1 MADTTKKKGKQP
13 ETARAG
19 RAGASDSRMPARPAK
34 PAAIPRVA
42 FPKKNHPP
50 SPAEFEARLPAAVGK
65 RFEALRAFL
74 QKQGADED
82 LFYFGPR
89 TGWAYRYLRGEE
101 SVCSVGIVAGRL
113 VGIVSLDAETQASI
127 AWNALSDV
135 ARRARR
141 VAHGTPARLWLDV
154 ALDGTGATDFR
165 AILKAKLSRRP
176 AAASSAG

>member
-1 MADTTKKKGKQP
+1 MAAGTTKKKGKEP
-13 ETARAG
+13 DRSRAAHTAAAEPRTG
-19 RAGASDSRMPARPAK
+19 K
-34 PAAIPRVA
+34 PPPVARVA

-50 SPAEFEARLPAAVGK
+50 TPAEFEARLPAPAGK

-74 QKQGADED
+74 QKQGASED

-113 VGIVSLDAETQASI
+113 VGIVSLDAATQAKI
-127 AWNALSDV
+127 AWNELSDV
-135 ARRARR
+135 ARHARR
-141 VAHGTPARLWLDV
+141 AAHGTPARLWLDV

-165 AILKAKLSRRP
+165 AILKAKLSSRP
-176 AAASSAG
+176 TRAVG